1 MLKWVK
7 YIGVALPLLGFA
19 VESHWVNVVLLPFL
33 GGVVFGLFA
42 TRRDLLL
49 SPIAVLAPIAA
60 VLLYY
65 AAIDLPRLMRFIY
78 LFPLFVLLWIVF
90 WAVFFTLGA
99 LAGRILSQK
108 IKT

>member
-7 YIGVALPLLGFA
+7 YVGVALPLLGFA
-19 VESHWVNVVLLPFL
+19 VESHWASVVLLPFL

-42 TRRDLLL
+42 RRRDLLL
-49 SPIAVLAPIAA
+49 SPIAALAPIAV

-65 AAIDLPRLMRFIY
+65 AAVDLARLMRFIY

-99 LAGRILSQK
+99 FAGRLLGQK